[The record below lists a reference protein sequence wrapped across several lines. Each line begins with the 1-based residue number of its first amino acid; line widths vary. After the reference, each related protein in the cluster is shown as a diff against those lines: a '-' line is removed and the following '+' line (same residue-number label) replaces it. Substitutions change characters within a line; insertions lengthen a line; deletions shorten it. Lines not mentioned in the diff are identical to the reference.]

1 MEWATLVSDRRFGLE
16 NYHDSRNGGTRSD
29 FQRDF
34 DRMVFSSPFR
44 RLQNK
49 TQVFP
54 LPGSV
59 FVHNRLTHSMEVACV
74 GRSMANEV
82 ASALRGR
89 HTDAATRA
97 ALDSIGEIV
106 AAACLAHDL
115 GNPPFGHSGETAIS
129 TFFSE
134 GAGAPLQ
141 EQLPAE
147 CWADLV
153 HFEGNANAFRLLT
166 HSFNGRRN
174 GGFAMTYSM
183 LASIVKYPYSSTL
196 AGTRNKFGF
205 FTTERDSFRRIASQL
220 GMICLEDNG
229 ADRLSYARHPLVYLV
244 EAADDICYEVMDIED
259 AHKLKILSTPEVKQL
274 FLAFFEPQRRA
285 RCEEVM
291 GMIADPN
298 EQIAYLRSGVIG
310 ALVQS
315 CAEAFVANEDA
326 ILRGEFTGHLLDK
339 VSELQHA
346 AFAQCNALS
355 WERIY
360 RAPDVVNIELAG
372 NRIISFLLE
381 KLVHAVCNPTLN
393 YSRLLLSQVPQ
404 QYDVH
409 ASELYHRIQAVVDH
423 VSAMTDVYALDLYR
437 KLNGLS
443 LPAV

>member
-1 MEWATLVSDRRFGLE
+1 M
-16 NYHDSRNGGTRSD
+16 
-29 FQRDF
+29 Q
-34 DRMVFSSPFR
+34 
-44 RLQNK
+44 Q
-49 TQVFP
+49 
-54 LPGSV
+54 
-59 FVHNRLTHSMEVACV
+59 
-74 GRSMANEV
+74 
-82 ASALRGR
+82 
-89 HTDAATRA
+89 
-97 ALDSIGEIV
+97 
-106 AAACLAHDL
+106 
-115 GNPPFGHSGETAIS
+115 
-129 TFFSE
+129 
-134 GAGAPLQ
+134 
-141 EQLPAE
+141 QLPPE

-339 VSELQHA
+339 VPELQHA

-409 ASELYHRIQAVVDH
+409 APELYHRIQAVVDH